1 MARKQ
6 HMMTSASLALTQ
18 QVSRTTN
25 LMELHGSLTAALRSL
40 DSVPREFA
48 AAAAKVSQARH
59 DLADDERRLTAARN
73 AMDTAALELE
83 ATTKVSRRVS
93 GFLTGR
99 SKEYKREAELAERSA
114 AKYTAFQHI

>member
-1 MARKQ
+1 MARRK
-6 HMMTSASLALTQ
+6 HTITSASLALAQ
-18 QVSRTTN
+18 QVSRTTK
-25 LMELHGSLTAALRSL
+25 LMELHGSVSAALRSL
-40 DSVPREFA
+40 DSVPHEFA

-59 DLADDERRLTAARN
+59 NLADDERRLTAARN

-99 SKEYKREAELAERSA
+99 SKEFKREAELAERSA
-114 AKYTAFQHI
+114 AKCTAF